1 MPSLRLPSRWIIVSG
16 TIRSGT
22 TFAGNIL
29 SIPKEVSYL
38 HEPFNGGIDTRKKL
52 PFESKYV
59 SNVHNDFDVPNY
71 YSHLENIF
79 RLELALPTTSHTNDS
94 SVRTL
99 IKQTMGSR
107 GPIALKW
114 AKVNPFSRIGLIK
127 DPTCPLTVEYL
138 YRAFNVQPVIIVRHP
153 ASLAASLKRVQWW
166 PQLHDFTRRR
176 QIIADHFSEEPE
188 FFQRVWESP
197 LMESMAHWRATYK
210 VLLSQAEAF
219 NDWIFLTHEEI
230 SQNPVHCFRWLYDK
244 LNLNWSRFS
253 NYAIE
258 RLTSSRNSA
267 EATNNQAMVL
277 SRDSRTI
284 FEHRLQSLSEQE
296 RGDIY
301 DIVKD
306 VSDVFY
312 DPSTYKI

>member
-1 MPSLRLPSRWIIVSG
+1 
-16 TIRSGT
+16 
-22 TFAGNIL
+22 
-29 SIPKEVSYL
+29 
-38 HEPFNGGIDTRKKL
+38 
-52 PFESKYV
+52 
-59 SNVHNDFDVPNY
+59 
-71 YSHLENIF
+71 
-79 RLELALPTTSHTNDS
+79 
-94 SVRTL
+94 
-99 IKQTMGSR
+99 
-107 GPIALKW
+107 
-114 AKVNPFSRIGLIK
+114 
-127 DPTCPLTVEYL
+127 
-138 YRAFNVQPVIIVRHP
+138 
-153 ASLAASLKRVQWW
+153 
-166 PQLHDFTRRR
+166 
-176 QIIADHFSEEPE
+176 
-188 FFQRVWESP
+188 
-197 LMESMAHWRATYK
+197 MESMAHWRATYK

-230 SQNPVHCFRWLYDK
+230 SQNPVQCFRWLYDK

-284 FEHRLQSLSEQE
+284 FEHRLKSLSEQE